1 MENLESEKF
10 DYVVIGAGC
19 AGLASAQYAARGG
32 LSVLVLDVAGA
43 GGQVLQISELENYP
57 GVFPALDGATY
68 MMTMQ
73 KQAEAFGAKVIQ
85 AQVLSID
92 KLPGGAFI
100 VKTKKTA
107 YEANCLCLATGAIH
121 RNLEVP
127 GEKEFSGRGVSY
139 CATCDGP
146 FFRNKKIIV
155 VGGGDSAC
163 SEAIYLS
170 TLSSDVS
177 IIHRRDKFRAQQ
189 AVIDKMLAAGVKPVY
204 DSVVKEIKGSA
215 KVESVIVENVKTG
228 EQTELTT
235 DAVFIFTGML
245 PQTDLVDMLPKDP
258 AGYILTDE
266 NMETSVPGLFAA
278 GDVRSK
284 PFRQVVTAVS
294 DGAIAAH
301 VASERIR
308 NA

>member
-1 MENLESEKF
+1 MENMNSENF

-57 GVFPALDGATY
+57 GVFPAVDGATY

-73 KQAEAFGAKVIQ
+73 KQAEAFGAKVVQ
-85 AQVLSID
+85 DNVLSID
-92 KLPGGAFI
+92 KTGGNFL
-100 VKTKKTA
+100 VKTRKSS
-107 YEANCLCLATGAIH
+107 YEATCLCIATGAIH

-146 FFRNKKIIV
+146 FFRNKKIVV

-189 AVIDKMLAAGVKPVY
+189 AVIGKMLAAGVKPVY
-204 DSVVKEIKGSA
+204 DSVVKEIKGSV

-228 EQTELTT
+228 EVTELST

-245 PQTDLVDMLPKDP
+245 PQTDLVEMLPKDP

-266 NMETSVPGLFAA
+266 NMETSVPGLFVA

>member
-1 MENLESEKF
+1 METVEIEKY
-10 DYVVIGAGC
+10 DYVIIGAGC

-57 GVFPALDGATY
+57 GVFPAVDGATY

-92 KLPGGAFI
+92 KTGGSFL
-100 VKTKKTA
+100 VKTKKA
-107 YEANCLCLATGAIH
+107 SYEAECLCIATGAIH

-146 FFRNKKIIV
+146 FFRNKKIVV

-204 DSVVKEIKGSA
+204 DSVVKEIKGGA

-228 EQTELTT
+228 EQTQLAT

-258 AGYILTDE
+258 SGYILTDE

>member
-1 MENLESEKF
+1 MENLETEKF
-10 DYVVIGAGC
+10 DYVIIGAGC

-32 LSVLVLDVAGA
+32 LSVLVLDLAGV
-43 GGQVLQISELENYP
+43 GGQVLQISDLENYP
-57 GVFPALDGATY
+57 GVFPAVDGATY

-73 KQAEAFGAKVIQ
+73 KQAESFGAKIVQ

-92 KLPGGAFI
+92 KTGGSFL
-100 VKTKKTA
+100 VKTKKA
-107 YEANCLCLATGAIH
+107 SYEATCLCIATGAIH
-121 RNLEVP
+121 RNLEIP
-127 GEKEFSGRGVSY
+127 GEKELSGRGVSY

-146 FFRNKKIIV
+146 FFRNKKIVV

-170 TLSSDVS
+170 TISGDIS

-189 AVIDKMLAAGVKPVY
+189 AVIDKMLEAGVKPVY
-204 DSVVKEIKGSA
+204 DSVVKSINGQGR
-215 KVESVIVENVKTG
+215 VQSVTIENVKTG
-228 EQTELTT
+228 EQSELST

-245 PQTDLVDMLPKDP
+245 PQTDLVEMLPKDP
-258 AGYILTDE
+258 SGYILTDE

>member
-1 MENLESEKF
+1 MENLETEKF
-10 DYVVIGAGC
+10 DYVIIGAGC

-32 LSVLVLDVAGA
+32 LSVLVLDLAGA
-43 GGQVLQISELENYP
+43 GGQVLQIADLENYP
-57 GVFPALDGATY
+57 GVFPAVDGATY

-73 KQAEAFGAKVIQ
+73 KQAESFGAKIVQ

-92 KLPGGAFI
+92 KTGGSFL
-100 VKTKKTA
+100 VKTKKA
-107 YEANCLCLATGAIH
+107 SYEATCLCIATGAIH

-127 GEKEFSGRGVSY
+127 GEKELSGRGVSY

-146 FFRNKKIIV
+146 FFRNKKIVV

-170 TLSSDVS
+170 TISGDVS

-189 AVIDKMLAAGVKPVY
+189 AVIDKMLEAGVKPVY
-204 DSVVKEIKGSA
+204 DSVVKSINGQGR
-215 KVESVIVENVKTG
+215 VQSVTIENVKTG
-228 EQTELTT
+228 EQSVLST

-245 PQTDLVDMLPKDP
+245 PQTDLVEMLPKDP
-258 AGYILTDE
+258 SGYILTDE
-266 NMETSVPGLFAA
+266 NMETSVSGLFAA

>member
-1 MENLESEKF
+1 MEQMDNEKF
-10 DYVVIGAGC
+10 DYIVIGAGC

-43 GGQVLQISELENYP
+43 GGQVLQIADLENYP
-57 GVFPALDGATY
+57 GVFPAVDGASY

-73 KQAEAFGAKVIQ
+73 KQAEAFGAKIVQ
-85 AQVLSID
+85 ANVLSID
-92 KLPGGAFI
+92 KTGGEFI
-100 VKTKKTA
+100 VKTKKA
-107 YEANCLCLATGAIH
+107 SYEATCLCIATGAIH
-121 RNLEVP
+121 RDLGVP
-127 GEKEFSGRGVSY
+127 GEKELSGRGVSY

-146 FFRNKKIIV
+146 FFRNKKILV

-189 AVIDKMLAAGVKPVY
+189 AVIDKMLSAGVKPVY

-215 KVESVIVENVKTG
+215 KVESVVVENVKTG
-228 EQTELTT
+228 EQTEIPT

-245 PQTDLVDMLPKDP
+245 PQTELVDMLPKDP

>member
-1 MENLESEKF
+1 MENLEADKF
-10 DYVVIGAGC
+10 DYVIIGAGC

-43 GGQVLQISELENYP
+43 GGQVLQIADLENYP
-57 GVFPALDGATY
+57 GVFPAVDGATY

-73 KQAEAFGAKVIQ
+73 KQAEAFGAKIVQ

-92 KLPGGAFI
+92 KTGASFL
-100 VKTKKTA
+100 VKTKKA
-107 YEANCLCLATGAIH
+107 SYEATCLCIATGAIH

-146 FFRNKKIIV
+146 FFRNKKIVV

-204 DSVVKEIKGSA
+204 DSVVKEIKGSV

-228 EQTELTT
+228 EVTELST

-245 PQTDLVDMLPKDP
+245 PQTDLVEMLPKDP

-301 VASERIR
+301 IASERIR

>member
-1 MENLESEKF
+1 MENLETEKF
-10 DYVVIGAGC
+10 DYVIIGAGC

-32 LSVLVLDVAGA
+32 LSVLVLDLAGV
-43 GGQVLQISELENYP
+43 GGQVLQISDLENYP
-57 GVFPALDGATY
+57 GVFPAVDGATY

-73 KQAEAFGAKVIQ
+73 KQAESFGAKIVQ

-92 KLPGGAFI
+92 KTGGSFL
-100 VKTKKTA
+100 VKTKKA
-107 YEANCLCLATGAIH
+107 SYEATCLCIATGAIH

-127 GEKEFSGRGVSY
+127 GEKELSGRGVSY

-146 FFRNKKIIV
+146 FFRNKKIVV

-170 TLSSDVS
+170 TISGDVS

-189 AVIDKMLAAGVKPVY
+189 AVIDKMLEAGVKPVY
-204 DSVVKEIKGSA
+204 DSVVKSINGQGR
-215 KVESVIVENVKTG
+215 VQSVTIENVKTG
-228 EQTELTT
+228 EQSELST

-245 PQTDLVDMLPKDP
+245 PQTDLVEMLPKDP
-258 AGYILTDE
+258 SGYILTDE

>member
-1 MENLESEKF
+1 MENLESEKY

-57 GVFPALDGATY
+57 GVFPAVDGATF

-73 KQAEAFGAKVIQ
+73 KQAEAFGAKVVQ
-85 AQVLSID
+85 DNVLSID
-92 KLPGGAFI
+92 KLPGGAFV
-100 VKTKKTA
+100 VKTKKA
-107 YEANCLCLATGAIH
+107 SYEATCLCIATGAIH

-127 GEKEFSGRGVSY
+127 GEKEFTGRGVSY

-146 FFRNKKIIV
+146 FFRNKKIVV

-204 DSVVKEIKGSA
+204 DSVVKEIKGEGR
-215 KVESVIVENVKTG
+215 VQSVLVENVKTG
-228 EQTELTT
+228 EQTDLST

>member
-1 MENLESEKF
+1 METLNTEKF
-10 DYVVIGAGC
+10 DYVIIGAGC

-57 GVFPALDGATY
+57 GVFPAVDGAAY

-73 KQAEAFGAKVIQ
+73 KQAEAFGAKIVQ

-92 KLPGGAFI
+92 KTGGNFL
-100 VKTKKTA
+100 VKTRKA
-107 YEANCLCLATGAIH
+107 AFEAACMCIATGAIH
-121 RNLEVP
+121 RDLGVP

-146 FFRNKKIIV
+146 FFRNKKIVV

-170 TLSSDVS
+170 SLSSDVT

-189 AVIDKMLAAGVKPVY
+189 AVIDKMLAAGVKPLY

-215 KVESVIVENVKTG
+215 KVESIIVENVKNG
-228 EQTELTT
+228 EQSELTT
-235 DAVFIFTGML
+235 DAVFIFAGML
-245 PQTDLVDMLPKDP
+245 PQTELVEMLAKDP
-258 AGYILTDE
+258 AGYIITDE
-266 NMETSVPGLFAA
+266 NMETQVPGLFAA

>member
-1 MENLESEKF
+1 MENLETEKF
-10 DYVVIGAGC
+10 DYVIIGAGC

-32 LSVLVLDVAGA
+32 LSVLVLDLAGA
-43 GGQVLQISELENYP
+43 GGQVLQIADLENYP
-57 GVFPALDGATY
+57 GVFPAVDGATY

-73 KQAEAFGAKVIQ
+73 KQAESFGAKIVQ

-92 KLPGGAFI
+92 KTGGSFL
-100 VKTKKTA
+100 VKTKKA
-107 YEANCLCLATGAIH
+107 SYEATCLCIATGAIH
-121 RNLEVP
+121 RNLEIP
-127 GEKEFSGRGVSY
+127 GEKELSGRGVSY

-146 FFRNKKIIV
+146 FFRNKKIVV

-170 TLSSDVS
+170 TISGDVS

-189 AVIDKMLAAGVKPVY
+189 AVIDKMLEAGVKPVY
-204 DSVVKEIKGSA
+204 DSVVKSINGQGR
-215 KVESVIVENVKTG
+215 VQSVTIENVKTG
-228 EQTELTT
+228 EQSELST

-245 PQTDLVDMLPKDP
+245 PQTDLVEMLPKDP
-258 AGYILTDE
+258 SGYILTDE

>member
-1 MENLESEKF
+1 MENLETEKF

-57 GVFPALDGATY
+57 GVFPAVDGATY

-73 KQAEAFGAKVIQ
+73 KQAEAFGAKIVQ

-92 KLPGGAFI
+92 KTGGSFMI
-100 VKTKKTA
+100 KTKKAA
-107 YEANCLCLATGAIH
+107 YEATCLCLATGAIH

-146 FFRNKKIIV
+146 FFRNKKIVV

-170 TLSSDVS
+170 TLSKDVS
-177 IIHRRDKFRAQQ
+177 IIHRRDSFRAQK
-189 AVIDKMLAAGVKPVY
+189 AVVDKMLAAGVKPIY
-204 DSVVKEIKGSA
+204 DTVVKSINGEGR
-215 KVESVIVENVKTG
+215 VNSVTLENVKTG
-228 EQTELTT
+228 ETSQLDI
-235 DAVFIFTGML
+235 DAVFIFTGMI
-245 PQTDLVDMLPKDP
+245 PQTELVDMLPKDGN
-258 AGYILTDE
+258 GYIITDE
-266 NMETSVPGLFAA
+266 TMATSMPGLFAA

-284 PFRQVVTAVS
+284 SFRQVVTATA

-301 VASERIR
+301 SAYEFLHR
-308 NA
+308 